1 MLGELSDE
9 DVQWIVSAG
18 LRREVRAGSTLIAG
32 GELPTALFMILEGE
46 LAVFAAAGRE
56 IGRLPAGDIVGELS
70 FVDGGPASA
79 TVRAPEDA
87 LVFAIPRPLLEA
99 KLALDAGFAARFYR
113 AMSVFLASRLRSQ
126 WIKERAVASA
136 AGNEDENRF
145 LSNMHL
151 AAARSERL
159 RARLQDP
166 SAVILTGNDL
176 SIEAVVRVAYGQ
188 VPVDASPLAREQIIR
203 SAAVVNKLALEPA
216 PVYGLNTGLGA
227 FSSKPVARSENERFQ
242 RNILLSHAAGVGPPY
257 ESSVVRA
264 IMLARLNGLARG
276 GAGVQPEVFDLLLAM
291 LNAGIHPV
299 VPTRG
304 SIGMADLTQLA
315 HLSLPTIG
323 LGEVEY
329 EGVKLPAA
337 EALERAGLQPV
348 RLAGKDGLALCSSS
362 SASVG
367 HGALVLADAFDTL
380 VCADLAAALTLEA
393 YHGNVAPLAEEVH
406 AIRPYSGQLASA
418 ERMRMLLVESSLWDG
433 APRRRIQDPLSLR
446 CTTQVHGA
454 CLDALFFVRGTVET
468 ELNSTGDNPV
478 VLADRR
484 AIVSNGN
491 FHPAALAMAFDLV
504 AIALAQ
510 ATSLAASRVL
520 KLMDPELS
528 GLPPQLTP
536 EPGVNTGF
544 GILQKTVTALNA
556 ESRFLAAPAS
566 LDFMAVASSIEDHA
580 TMATRC
586 VAKAGEIVDN
596 ARYVLAIELLCAAQA
611 VDLRKRP
618 LLGVGTR
625 AVYECIRSVT
635 AFMAMDES
643 VAPALEMVRELVASG
658 RLRSAV
664 PQAPTPSRADA
675 TLAAH

>member
-1 MLGELSDE
+1 M
-9 DVQWIVSAG
+9 
-18 LRREVRAGSTLIAG
+18 STNW
-32 GELPTALFMILEGE
+32 
-46 LAVFAAAGRE
+46 R
-56 IGRLPAGDIVGELS
+56 
-70 FVDGGPASA
+70 
-79 TVRAPEDA
+79 
-87 LVFAIPRPLLEA
+87 
-99 KLALDAGFAARFYR
+99 
-113 AMSVFLASRLRSQ
+113 SR
-126 WIKERAVASA
+126 
-136 AGNEDENRF
+136 
-145 LSNMHL
+145 
-151 AAARSERL
+151 
-159 RARLQDP
+159 
-166 SAVILTGNDL
+166 
-176 SIEAVVRVAYGQ
+176 
-188 VPVDASPLAREQIIR
+188 
-203 SAAVVNKLALEPA
+203 PA

-227 FSSKPVARSENERFQ
+227 FSSKPVAREENRRFQ
-242 RNILLSHAAGVGPPY
+242 HNILLSHAAGVGPPY

-264 IMLARLNGLARG
+264 IMLTRLNGLARG

-304 SIGMADLTQLA
+304 SIGMSDLTQLA
-315 HLSLPTIG
+315 HLSLPIIG
-323 LGEVEY
+323 LGEVDY
-329 EGVKLPAA
+329 QGVTLAAA

-348 RLAGKDGLALCSSS
+348 QLAGKDALALCSSN

-380 VCADLAAALTLEA
+380 MCADIAAALTLEA

-406 AIRPYSGQLASA
+406 TIRPYSGQLASA
-418 ERMRMLLVESSLWDG
+418 ERMRMLLVDSSLWDG

-454 CLDALFFVRGTVET
+454 CLDALFFARGTVET

-528 GLPPQLTP
+528 GLPAQLTP

-556 ESRFLAAPAS
+556 ESRFMAAPAS

-611 VDLRKRP
+611 IDLRKRP

-625 AVYECIRSVT
+625 AAYECIRSVT
-635 AFMAMDES
+635 PFMAQDES
-643 VAPALEMVRELVASG
+643 VAPALDTIRDLVASG
-658 RLRSAV
+658 RLRSAI
-664 PQAPTPSRADA
+664 PQGTTPSQRRCSAGRSVAANGVGQQRSGRPRPPVFRRARARCRPKRRADQA
-675 TLAAH
+675 AAALACRT